1 MDLATMIAQM
11 FVTAC
16 LAGWMSLGVKDNIQH
31 PVMNRTFTTMVL
43 EMERMAE
50 MYPEHYALVAH
61 RRITNP
67 TLQTVLFRGI
77 VLAELIASLLLW
89 VGAGWLGLAI
99 LGTADAENARVA
111 ALVGT
116 IAFTGVWASFL
127 IGGNHFSYW
136 YCHEWAQ
143 NNHFQLVLWGTATMV
158 LLVAPS

>member
-1 MDLATMIAQM
+1 MDLATLIAQM

-31 PVMNRTFTTMVL
+31 PIMNRTFTTMVL

-67 TLQTVLFRGI
+67 ALQTALFRVI
-77 VLAELIASLLLW
+77 VLAELLASLLLW
-89 VGAGWLGLAI
+89 VGAGWLALAI
-99 LGTADAENARVA
+99 FGMADVESARVA
-111 ALVGT
+111 ALVGV

-143 NNHFQLVLWGTATMV
+143 NNHFQLVVWGTATMV
-158 LLVAPS
+158 LLVVPG